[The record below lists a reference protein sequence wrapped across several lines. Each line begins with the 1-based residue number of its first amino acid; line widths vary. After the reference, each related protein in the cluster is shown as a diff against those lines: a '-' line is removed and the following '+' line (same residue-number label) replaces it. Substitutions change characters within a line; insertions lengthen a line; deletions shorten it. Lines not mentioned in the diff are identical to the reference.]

1 MLRSLRIE
9 QFALI
14 DAIEL
19 DFQKGFT
26 VFTGET
32 GSGKSILLA
41 ATQLILGE
49 RADAKVLAPNAKK
62 AIVEAVFELD
72 ENHKYFF
79 EQHDLD
85 FEKQTLIRREVAAE
99 GKSRAFINDT
109 PVSLQILKE
118 LTSSLLQIH
127 SQYNTLELKSQQ
139 FQLYLLDLLLG
150 LDTKQKDFAK
160 SYQRMLDVKKDLLT
174 REQALLDAQAL
185 QDYNTFLLH
194 ELEDLQLNSP
204 KVKGLQSELDRFAY
218 AAHISEAHQAL
229 QSLLDDEGPYSAL
242 HQRKSILDKVKD
254 LDSTLNDYSQRLDQI
269 LIEIKELARDAA
281 FGSGPE
287 LDPSELPALERLQDQ
302 LNAAFLKHRVNT
314 IEELILIEEQLKS
327 QTVQISEQIETI
339 ARLKSTY
346 EQLNTSLWTAA
357 KQLHKQRLEGANELA
372 SALQSILTELKL
384 PHTTLTFQLKEN
396 TELNPSG
403 CTALSLLFSANLG
416 HQPIEVEKAA
426 SGGELSR
433 LMLALQKMISQKK
446 ALPTIIFDEIDTG
459 VSGDVALKIGKL
471 LHEMAQKGQ
480 CMAISHLPQVA
491 AKAKH
496 HFLVEKYVVDER
508 MQTKVTSLSQ
518 ANRITELARL
528 LSGESITPAAIENAK
543 SLLAIK

>member
-118 LTSSLLQIH
+118 LTGSLLQIH
-127 SQYNTLELKSQQ
+127 SQYNTLELKSKQ
-139 FQLYLLDLLLG
+139 FQLNLLDLLLG
-150 LDTKQKDFAK
+150 LDPKQKEFAK
-160 SYQRMLDVKKDLLT
+160 SYQRMLDVKKDLLS

-204 KVKGLQSELDRFAY
+204 KVRGLQTELDRFAN
-218 AAHISEAHQAL
+218 ASQIAEAHQAL
-229 QSLLDDEGPYSAL
+229 QSLLDDDGPYSAL
-242 HQRKSILDKVKD
+242 HQRKFILDKVKK
-254 LDSTLNDYSQRLDQI
+254 LDSNVKDFSQRLDQI

-314 IEELILIEEQLKS
+314 IDELILIEEQLKS
-327 QTVQISEQIETI
+327 QTVQISEQIDTI
-339 ARLKSTY
+339 AHLRKSY
-346 EQLNTSLWTAA
+346 EQQYTSLWAVA
-357 KQLHKQRLEGANELA
+357 RQLHQKRLEGANELA

-396 TELNPSG
+396 TELNSSG

-496 HFLVEKYVVDER
+496 HFLVEKNVVDER
-508 MQTKVTSLSQ
+508 MQTKVLMLSQ
-518 ANRITELARL
+518 ANRIKELARL

-543 SLLAIK
+543 SLLATK

>member
-1 MLRSLRIE
+1 M
-9 QFALI
+9 
-14 DAIEL
+14 
-19 DFQKGFT
+19 QKYWPQT
-26 VFTGET
+26 L
-32 GSGKSILLA
+32 K
-41 ATQLILGE
+41 
-49 RADAKVLAPNAKK
+49 
-62 AIVEAVFELD
+62 
-72 ENHKYFF
+72 KYFF

-127 SQYNTLELKSQQ
+127 SQYNTLELKSKQ

-218 AAHISEAHQAL
+218 AAHISEARQAL
-229 QSLLDDEGPYSAL
+229 QSILDDEGPYSAL

-339 ARLKSTY
+339 ARLKKTY

-372 SALQSILTELKL
+372 SALQIILTELKL

-396 TELNPSG
+396 TELNSSG